1 MNTAFNSSSIF
12 VRHSIAALCLAGAT
26 LAPSADAATRPVDER
41 RAADPRGSVEIVNT
55 SGRVTVTGW
64 DRPEIAIT
72 GTLDERIER
81 LEFTSTGD
89 RTVIRVGQH
98 KDSGMRWQSGD
109 AVLNVS
115 VPRQS
120 RLNASLTSADLV
132 VRDLQGE
139 QRLSTVS
146 GDIDA
151 EVGAEGSVRSIS
163 GDLRLVTGS
172 ETRRLEINTVS
183 GDTEVTGRAG
193 GRIDARTVSGDSRF
207 ALGAVSDAS
216 FKTVSGDLSM
226 TLGLEPGGRL
236 AAESVSGDVHI
247 DFTGALPAARF
258 ELRSFNGGIN
268 LCPAVEQ
275 SASVVKEDRGE
286 VNRRREF
293 RNGDGQGRVEVQTM
307 SSDIRLCATRDGR

>member
-1 MNTAFNSSSIF
+1 MKTESVSSCIL
-12 VRHSIAALCLAGAT
+12 VRRSVAALCVAGAM
-26 LAPSADAATRPVDER
+26 LAPLADAATRPVDER

-55 SGRVTVTGW
+55 SGLVTVTGW
-64 DRPEIAIT
+64 DRAEVAIT
-72 GTLDERIER
+72 GTLDEKIER
-81 LEFTSTGD
+81 LEFTTTGD
-89 RTVIRVGQH
+89 RTVIRVGQR

-151 EVGAEGSVRSIS
+151 ELGAEGSARSIS
-163 GDLRLVTGS
+163 GDLRLVTRPD
-172 ETRRLEINTVS
+172 TRRLEISSVS
-183 GDTEVTGRAG
+183 GDVEVTGRAG
-193 GRIDARTVSGDSRF
+193 GRIDARTVSGDARF
-207 ALGAVSDAS
+207 SLGTVSEAA

-236 AAESVSGDVHI
+236 AAESVSGDVRI
-247 DFTGALPAARF
+247 DFAGALPAARF
-258 ELRSFNGGIN
+258 ELRSFNGDIN
-268 LCPAVEQ
+268 LCPAVERI
-275 SASVVKEDRGE
+275 APAVEGDKRE
-286 VNRRREF
+286 VDRRRDF
-293 RNGDGQGRVEVQTM
+293 RNGDGQSRVEVQTM
-307 SSDIRLCATRDGR
+307 SGGIQLCALRDGR